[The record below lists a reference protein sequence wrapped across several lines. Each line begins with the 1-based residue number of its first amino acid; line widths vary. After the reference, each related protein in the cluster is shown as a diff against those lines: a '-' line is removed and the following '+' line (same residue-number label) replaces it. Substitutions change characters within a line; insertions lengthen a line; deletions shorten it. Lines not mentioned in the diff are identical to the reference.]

1 MNRQAYIKP
10 TLGAAAFAAVF
21 CYFLEVLL
29 SVPFVEYA
37 YSLIAGVL
45 LVASM
50 PVMPP
55 LNRRVVYV
63 LIAVGIALF
72 WTYGVSW
79 QTVWTSFGE
88 NLPLL
93 ALFLTVPLIGTY
105 MSEAGHLHAFQQYLE
120 RQNDKRG
127 VPPHRLG
134 YGVTA
139 SIGAILNLGSMPLVY
154 GIAKESFPSFEQKR
168 MALTVLRGFGS
179 CMLWSPYFVNMAL
192 ILSIYDLSWGEVGPY
207 GIVMAAVLTGL
218 VVVFFRSSAFADDS
232 WTVPDKEKEANPTVS
247 SMRTFIL
254 FLGILLAASFL
265 LEALLPYSMLTI
277 VSVLALLYPWVWA
290 IARKQAAS
298 FAQSTWKHVGGSFE
312 RLYNEIGIFVTA
324 GFFSVALRSSDA
336 GVWLSEAISFLSQGY
351 MILLIAW
358 VVAIVMG
365 LSAVGIHPVI
375 IVTGLGGALSP
386 EIFGVGAPFMAVLLL
401 MSWMLGVQV
410 SPFTGA
416 ILMTS
421 HLMGTTTIQ
430 VIRKNTAFIL
440 SAAVVLS
447 LVLFILG
454 ETVM

>member
-1 MNRQAYIKP
+1 MNHQACIRT
-10 TLGAAAFAAVF
+10 TLGAAAFVAVF

-29 SVPFVEYA
+29 HVPYIEYA
-37 YSLIAGVL
+37 YSFIAGVL
-45 LVASM
+45 LVASL
-50 PVMPP
+50 PVMPA
-55 LNRRVVYV
+55 LNRRIVYV
-63 LIAVGIALF
+63 LLAVGIALF
-72 WTYGVSW
+72 WIYGVSW
-79 QTVWTSFGE
+79 HIVWTSFGE
-88 NLPLL
+88 NLSLL

-120 RQNDKRG
+120 RRNEKKA
-127 VPPHRLG
+127 VPPHQLG

-192 ILSIYDLSWGEVGPY
+192 ILSIYDLSWSEVGPY
-207 GIVMAAVLTGL
+207 GIIMAAVLTIL
-218 VVVFFRSSAFADDS
+218 VIVFFRASAFADDT
-232 WTVPDKEKEANPTVS
+232 WTSPGKNKEAKPPMT
-247 SMRTFIL
+247 SMRTFLL
-254 FLGILLAASFL
+254 FLGILLGASFL
-265 LEALLPYSMLTI
+265 LEMLLPYNMLTI
-277 VSVLALLYPWVWA
+277 VSILALLYPWTWA
-290 IARKQAAS
+290 LALKQATS
-298 FAQSTWKHVGGSFE
+298 FAQSTWKHVSGSFE

-336 GVWLSEAISFLSQGY
+336 GAWLSEAVSFLSQGY

-365 LSAVGIHPVI
+365 LSTLGIHPVI

-386 EIFGVGAPFMAVLLL
+386 EVFGVEASFMAVLLL

-416 ILMTS
+416 ILMSS

-430 VIRKNTAFIL
+430 VIRKNAAFIL

-454 ETVM
+454 ETIM